1 MNTRLLRSLIR
12 LGGAAV
18 LVIVAVFLLR
28 PTVRASH
35 RAHLSFDLLA
45 HEASHTSVRKR
56 VILTGDPAEI
66 AAVAARHQL
75 QIDRLLA
82 NGAVLWA
89 DSSELTDLA
98 ADVDVP
104 SASGDV
110 PVHTWMSVS
119 NAASAADQVRAGTS
133 GLLGIGGVA
142 GVNGQGIGVAV
153 IDSGVNPHPALKNR
167 IVANV
172 SLVTGDSSYLD
183 AFGHGTHVAGIIAGS
198 GSAAAGVTPLYT
210 GGIAPGA
217 NIINVRVLGDDG
229 SGLTSDVIAGIDWS
243 IANRTKYNIRVLNLS
258 LGHHVTEPA
267 ALDPLDQAVARAVQ
281 AGLIVVAAAG
291 NEGVAAD
298 GSPIMGGIMVPGNSP
313 LAITV
318 GAVNTWGTVARN
330 DDTIATYSS
339 RGPTQYDLAVKPDLA
354 APGNKIVSL
363 EAQNSYLSRNYSYLH
378 VAGTPSNGYFKLSG
392 TSMATPMVSGAV
404 ALLLQGNPGLSGAQM
419 KLALQMGASY
429 MPSAGLMGG
438 GAGNANFWA
447 SRKMAASG
455 LTSLVTNTIGG
466 LTTTSSGAAF
476 WDAGTLSNRLY
487 GGIGMRLL
495 SLLQLPLVWLDPSQ
509 LNWGDLNVAGL
520 TNPLALVPK
529 NPLIWGDVATW
540 AHAQD
545 GDQIIWGS
553 QIYNPSGQQII
564 WGSTDTTDDEQI
576 IWGSAMISPDAH

>member
-1 MNTRLLRSLIR
+1 MR
-12 LGGAAV
+12 LGGALM
-18 LVIVAVFLLR
+18 LVVVAVFLLR
-28 PTVRASH
+28 PTVRANH

-45 HEASHTSVRKR
+45 YEASQSTTRKH
-56 VILTGDPAEI
+56 VILTGDPAQI
-66 AAVAARHQL
+66 AAIAARHQL
-75 QIDRLLA
+75 QVVRLLTS
-82 NGAVLWA
+82 GAVLSA
-89 DSSELTDLA
+89 SSGELTDLA
-98 ADVDVP
+98 ADIDVP
-104 SASGDV
+104 SVSGDV

-119 NAASAADQVRAGTS
+119 NSASAADQVRAGSS
-133 GLLGIGGVA
+133 GLLGIGGIS
-142 GVNGQGIGVAV
+142 GVTGQGVGVAV
-153 IDSGVNPHPALKNR
+153 IDSGVNPHPALNNR

-172 SLVTGDSSYLD
+172 SLVTGDPSYLD

-198 GSAAAGVTPLYT
+198 GSAAAGVTPLYN

-217 NIINVRVLGDDG
+217 NIINVRVLGADG

-243 IANRTKYNIRVLNLS
+243 IANRTTYNIRILNLS
-258 LGHHVTEPA
+258 LGHRVTEPA

-291 NEGVAAD
+291 NEGAAAD

-318 GAVNTWGTVARN
+318 GAVNTWGTVARS

-378 VAGTPSNGYFKLSG
+378 VAGTASNGYFRLSG
-392 TSMATPMVSGAV
+392 TSMATPMVSGAA
-404 ALLLQGNPGLSGAQM
+404 ALLLSGNPGLSGAQM

-429 MPSAGLMGG
+429 MPSAGLMGA

-447 SRKMAASG
+447 SRKMAQSG
-455 LTSLVTNTIGG
+455 LLSTVTNLIGG

-476 WDAGTLSNRLY
+476 WDAGTLTNRIY

-495 SLLQLPLVWLDPSQ
+495 SVLQLPLVWLNPSQ
-509 LNWGDLNVAGL
+509 LNVGDLNLAGL
-520 TNPLALVPK
+520 TNPLALTPK
-529 NPLIWGDVATW
+529 NPLLWGQVAAW
-540 AHAQD
+540 ANAQD

-576 IWGSAMISPDAH
+576 IWGSAMVSPDAH

>member
-1 MNTRLLRSLIR
+1 
-12 LGGAAV
+12 
-18 LVIVAVFLLR
+18 
-28 PTVRASH
+28 
-35 RAHLSFDLLA
+35 
-45 HEASHTSVRKR
+45 
-56 VILTGDPAEI
+56 
-66 AAVAARHQL
+66 
-75 QIDRLLA
+75 
-82 NGAVLWA
+82 
-89 DSSELTDLA
+89 
-98 ADVDVP
+98 
-104 SASGDV
+104 
-110 PVHTWMSVS
+110 MSVS
-119 NAASAADQVRAGTS
+119 NSASAADQVRAGTS
-133 GLLGIGGVA
+133 GLLGIGGIS
-142 GVNGQGIGVAV
+142 GVNGQGVGVAV

-172 SLVTGDSSYLD
+172 SLVTGDPSYLD

-198 GSAAAGVTPLYT
+198 GSAAAGITPLYN

-217 NIINVRVLGDDG
+217 NIINVRVLGADG

-243 IANRTKYNIRVLNLS
+243 VANRTKYNIRILNLS

-267 ALDPLDQAVARAVQ
+267 ALDPLDQAVARAAQ

-318 GAVNTWGTVARN
+318 GAVNTWGTVARG

-363 EAQNSYLSRNYSYLH
+363 EAQNSYLSRNYTYLH
-378 VAGTPSNGYFKLSG
+378 VAGSPSNGYFKLSG
-392 TSMATPMVSGAV
+392 TSMATPMVSGAA
-404 ALLLQGNPGLSGAQM
+404 ALLLQGNPGLSGTQL

-429 MPSAGLMGG
+429 MPSAGLMGA

-447 SRKMAASG
+447 SRKMAQSG
-455 LTSLVTNTIGG
+455 LLSSVTNLIGG
-466 LTTTSSGAAF
+466 LTTTSSGVAF
-476 WDAGTLSNRLY
+476 WDAGTLTNRLY
-487 GGIGMRLL
+487 GGLGMRLL
-495 SLLQLPLVWLDPSQ
+495 SVLQLPLVWLNPSQ
-509 LNWGDLNVAGL
+509 LNVGDLNLAGL
-520 TNPLALVPK
+520 TNPLALTPK
-529 NPLIWGDVATW
+529 NPLLWGDVAGW
-540 AHAQD
+540 ANAQE

-576 IWGSAMISPDAH
+576 IWGSAMVSPDAQ

>member
-12 LGGAAV
+12 LGGALV
-18 LVIVAVFLLR
+18 LVVVAVFALR
-28 PTVRASH
+28 PTVRATH
-35 RAHLSFDLLA
+35 RAHLSFDLLT
-45 HEASHTSVRKR
+45 HEASQSTTRKR
-56 VILTGDPAEI
+56 VILTGDPAQI
-66 AAVAARHQL
+66 AEVAARHQL
-75 QIDRLLA
+75 QVVRLLA
-82 NGAVLWA
+82 NGAVLSA
-89 DSSELTDLA
+89 SATELTDLA

-104 SASGDV
+104 SVSGDV

-119 NAASAADQVRAGTS
+119 NAASAADQVRAGSS
-133 GLLGIGGVA
+133 GLLGIGGMA
-142 GVNGQGIGVAV
+142 GVNGQGVGVAV

-167 IVANV
+167 VVANV
-172 SLVTGDSSYLD
+172 SLVTGDPSYLD

-198 GSAAAGVTPLYT
+198 SSAATGITTLYN

-217 NIINVRVLGDDG
+217 NIINVRVLGADG

-243 IANRTKYNIRVLNLS
+243 IANRTTYNIRILNLS

-291 NEGVAAD
+291 NEGAAAD
-298 GSPIMGGIMVPGNSP
+298 GSPVMGGIMVPGNSP

-318 GAVNTWGTVARN
+318 GAVNTWGTVARS

-392 TSMATPMVSGAV
+392 TSMATPMVSGAA

-429 MPSAGLMGG
+429 MPSAGLMGA

-447 SRKMAASG
+447 SRKMASSG
-455 LTSLVTNTIGG
+455 LLSTVTNLIGG

-476 WDAGTLSNRLY
+476 WDEGTLTNRVY

-495 SLLQLPLVWLDPSQ
+495 SLLQLPVVWLNPSQ
-509 LNWGDLNVAGL
+509 LNVGDLNLAGL
-520 TNPLALVPK
+520 NNPLAFTPK
-529 NPLIWGDVATW
+529 NPLLWGDVAKW
-540 AHAQD
+540 ANAQD

-576 IWGSAMISPDAH
+576 IWGSAMVSPDAQ